1 MNNNNQINPNFF
13 PGGNPMNFN
22 GNGNSNNQNNFP
34 SMNSRTMIQPS
45 NNMMMKFNNNQMMNN
60 NMPNKMNNN
69 NMNNNMYFNM
79 NNNMNNNNMNNNN
92 MNNNNMYFNMN
103 NNMNNNNMNFNMKS
117 VMNNN
122 INYNKNSIANSKNAE
137 LENQIRDHLKC
148 YICLSEIVSPKMCKF
163 CKRIC
168 CKQCIDKWLISHP
181 FCGIC
186 KHELSPE
193 DMVDLPFLDGF
204 SQFFINYADT
214 HPNNNNNNNDNNN
227 NNIQNNNVNNNN
239 LQNNNNNINAGEI
252 GNNRDICQK
261 HKSKIEYY
269 CVQCNNYFCSNCLV
283 FFGEE
288 VKRHQGHLIMQL
300 SKMNE
305 LGIKEALNEYK
316 KLPKTKKVLD
326 DLIGKCNFK
335 LRENTIKIQQIE
347 NFINLIKN
355 SYIDKIDETSK
366 EFNSILT
373 HLKTQKESV
382 ENSINS
388 IPNGF
393 NNIINSND
401 YAQSSIVSN
410 ELKKINKIDDT
421 LENNIKEK
429 AKINPTLFIENYE
442 TDYIKIKLPHGSQ
455 YYEGEELLNHNINN
469 IPGFPC
475 KLIVQYLQ
483 NKAIISF
490 SVEINLP
497 LNAPDYPRFYNY
509 IGVRNQKYGL
519 EFTNLS
525 EQNFLQNNEQGNQS
539 RRIRNQVNSK
549 EIDAEQF
556 ISLAG
561 DDKIIR
567 MKVYTTKLYFK

>member
-1 MNNNNQINPNFF
+1 
-13 PGGNPMNFN
+13 MNFN

-45 NNMMMKFNNNQMMNN
+45 NNMMMKFNNNQMGNN
-60 NMPNKMNNN
+60 YMP
-69 NMNNNMYFNM
+69 
-79 NNNMNNNNMNNNN
+79 
-92 MNNNNMYFNMN
+92 
-103 NNMNNNNMNFNMKS
+103 NNMNNNNMNFNMNNNNMNYN
-117 VMNNN
+117 MNNN
-122 INYNKNSIANSKNAE
+122 NMNFNMNNNNMNYNKNSIANSKNAE

-168 CKQCIDKWLISHP
+168 CKQCIDKWLLSHS

-186 KHELSPE
+186 KREISPQ

-227 NNIQNNNVNNNN
+227 IQNNNLNNNN
-239 LQNNNNNINAGEI
+239 LQNNNNNNVNAGEI
-252 GNNRDICQK
+252 GDNKNMCQK

-269 CVQCNNYFCSNCLV
+269 CVQCNKYFCSNCLV
-283 FFGEE
+283 FFGDE

-305 LGIKEALNEYK
+305 LGIKEALSEYR
-316 KLPKTKKVLD
+316 KLPKTKNVLD

-335 LRENTIKIQQIE
+335 LRENSIKIQQIE

-366 EFNSILT
+366 EFNSILAN
-373 HLKTQKESV
+373 LKTQKESV

-401 YAQSSIVSN
+401 YAQSSIVSK
-410 ELKKINKIDDT
+410 ELKKMNKIDDN
-421 LENNIKEK
+421 LENNIREK
-429 AKINPTLFIENYE
+429 TKINPTLFVENYE
-442 TDYIKIKLPHGSQ
+442 TDYIELRLPHGGQ
-455 YYEGEELLNHNINN
+455 YIEGEELLNYKITN

-475 KLIVQYLQ
+475 RLIIKNLL
-483 NKAIISF
+483 KKTIISF
-490 SVEINLP
+490 CVEINLP

-525 EQNFLQNNEQGNQS
+525 EQNSLENNEQRNQS

-561 DDKIIR
+561 DDKKIR